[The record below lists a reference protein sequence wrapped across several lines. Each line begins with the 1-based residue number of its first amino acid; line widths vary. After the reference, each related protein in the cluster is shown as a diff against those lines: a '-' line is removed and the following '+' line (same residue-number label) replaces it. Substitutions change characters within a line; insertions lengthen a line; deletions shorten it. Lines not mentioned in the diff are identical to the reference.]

1 MGSNRHF
8 YLVAFLFLAVS
19 CRKIDPPCPLPPQN
33 GALLEIP
40 IGFPAVSFP
49 ADNAFTEA
57 RWRLGKKLF
66 YDPILSITGTHSCA
80 SCHKTDF
87 GMGDDLPTSP
97 GVLGRPGKQN
107 APTLANVAYHPY
119 ILREGS
125 LLTLEMQVLVPIQEV
140 NEFNHNIVDISA
152 VLQGDS
158 EYVRMSMEAYNRN
171 PDPFV
176 IVRAI
181 STFERT
187 MISGNSP
194 YDQYTFQGC
203 KQALTPAQERG
214 MDLFFSEKTN
224 CFRCH
229 SGFNFTNYA
238 FENNGLYL
246 EYVEQG
252 RMRVTEDSADLAKFK
267 VPTLRNIAYTAPY
280 MHDGSIQSLAEVIEH
295 YNSGG
300 VAHPSKSP
308 LVKPLYLTEYEK
320 DELIQFL
327 LSLSDE
333 RFLNDARFK
342 Q

>member
-171 PDPFV
+171 PDPP
-176 IVRAI
+176 
-181 STFERT
+181 T
-187 MISGNSP
+187 
-194 YDQYTFQGC
+194 
-203 KQALTPAQERG
+203 TPPG
-214 MDLFFSEKTN
+214 
-224 CFRCH
+224 
-229 SGFNFTNYA
+229 
-238 FENNGLYL
+238 
-246 EYVEQG
+246 
-252 RMRVTEDSADLAKFK
+252 
-267 VPTLRNIAYTAPY
+267 TAPARCPRPEARNPAGTPSLY
-280 MHDGSIQSLAEVIEH
+280 ADALWPPSHRGSA
-295 YNSGG
+295 
-300 VAHPSKSP
+300 AP
-308 LVKPLYLTEYEK
+308 
-320 DELIQFL
+320 
-327 LSLSDE
+327 
-333 RFLNDARFK
+333 ARSARPAR
-342 Q
+342 